1 MKQVKAILLGA
12 GLRGG
17 KVYAEYALEY
27 PNELKIVAVAE
38 PDPLRRAELA
48 EKHHLPEQMQFTS
61 WEEALEKQIE
71 ADCVLVCMQDRMHY
85 APVHEAMKRGYHVLC
100 EKPMSNDKEEIIRM
114 GEAAKKYGRK
124 LMICHVL
131 RYSPFFTKLKELLD
145 EGKIGKLVSIQ
156 HMEGVGYYHQA
167 HSFVRG
173 NWRNSEETSPMILQK
188 CCHDMD
194 ILLWLVGSSCK
205 KIQSFGELTYFKEE
219 NAPAD
224 APSHCLKGCSHR
236 DDCPFYAPRFYL
248 EHPRSEVDGFIYAV
262 STDISRE
269 KVLEKLEN
277 GPYGRCVFRCDN
289 NVVDHQVVQMEFE
302 NQVTA
307 SLTMCAFTAV
317 CERTITLMGTRG
329 QITGNMEKSI
339 ITLSDFVTGTET
351 VIQLHAPEK
360 GHSGSDTKMMHAF
373 VELMNQEDTLDSGRS
388 GAEVSVESHLMSLAA
403 EASRVE
409 HRVIDMKEFS
419 CI

>member
-1 MKQVKAILLGA
+1 
-12 GLRGG
+12 
-17 KVYAEYALEY
+17 
-27 PNELKIVAVAE
+27 
-38 PDPLRRAELA
+38 
-48 EKHHLPEQMQFTS
+48 
-61 WEEALEKQIE
+61 
-71 ADCVLVCMQDRMHY
+71 
-85 APVHEAMKRGYHVLC
+85 
-100 EKPMSNDKEEIIRM
+100 
-114 GEAAKKYGRK
+114 
-124 LMICHVL
+124 
-131 RYSPFFTKLKELLD
+131 
-145 EGKIGKLVSIQ
+145 
-156 HMEGVGYYHQA
+156 
-167 HSFVRG
+167 
-173 NWRNSEETSPMILQK
+173 MILQK

-194 ILLWLVGSSCK
+194 ILLWLVGSPCK

-224 APSHCLKGCSHR
+224 APSHCLKGCPHR

-269 KVLEKLEN
+269 KALQKLEN

-360 GHSGSDTKMMHAF
+360 GHSGSDTK
-373 VELMNQEDTLDSGRS
+373 
-388 GAEVSVESHLMSLAA
+388 
-403 EASRVE
+403 
-409 HRVIDMKEFS
+409 
-419 CI
+419 